1 MVVDEKSSEEPP
13 VNVEISKVSI
23 LASKFFLLCFIDLP
37 DDATCNIV
45 ICADDFTL
53 YYKCD
58 QGYDLWQ
65 QLELASELESD
76 LQDIV
81 DQGMKCLV
89 DFNAGKSQL
98 VLLDWSN
105 NTGAI
110 DFSVVEKK
118 SSFKLLLLTFSS
130 KLDWGSYITSIIKT
144 TSKEIGALIGSMKS
158 LFPEIVLYQ

>member
-1 MVVDEKSSEEPP
+1 
-13 VNVEISKVSI
+13 
-23 LASKFFLLCFIDLP
+23 
-37 DDATCNIV
+37 
-45 ICADDFTL
+45 
-53 YYKCD
+53 
-58 QGYDLWQ
+58 
-65 QLELASELESD
+65 
-76 LQDIV
+76 
-81 DQGMKCLV
+81 MKCLV

-105 NTGAI
+105 NTCAI

>member
-76 LQDIV
+76 LQGIV
-81 DQGMKCLV
+81 D
-89 DFNAGKSQL
+89 
-98 VLLDWSN
+98 
-105 NTGAI
+105 
-110 DFSVVEKK
+110 
-118 SSFKLLLLTFSS
+118 
-130 KLDWGSYITSIIKT
+130 
-144 TSKEIGALIGSMKS
+144 
-158 LFPEIVLYQ
+158 

>member
-1 MVVDEKSSEEPP
+1 
-13 VNVEISKVSI
+13 
-23 LASKFFLLCFIDLP
+23 
-37 DDATCNIV
+37 
-45 ICADDFTL
+45 
-53 YYKCD
+53 
-58 QGYDLWQ
+58 
-65 QLELASELESD
+65 
-76 LQDIV
+76 
-81 DQGMKCLV
+81 MKCLV